1 MTMNLI
7 VSLYAS
13 SIIIIHWFNFPK
25 RILSSLNNSSFQI
38 KKKKSFVHIL
48 VCLRSLFRSVP
59 EEFRVSGTSTQLQI
73 RKTYQTFIIKMCVFS
88 GSTPRRE
95 FAPTS
100 AAKATPKPPTDKK
113 SSPPRTTDSSFTVIS
128 LGSTLPISSGDHRSR
143 PNLRYLTIWL
153 IRFINFD

>member
-48 VCLRSLFRSVP
+48 VRLRSLFRSVP

-73 RKTYQTFIIKMCVFS
+73 RKTYQTFIIKMCVFR
-88 GSTPRRE
+88 GRPLAANLHRRV
-95 FAPTS
+95 PQ
-100 AAKATPKPPTDKK
+100 KPPQNHPPTKK
-113 SSPPRTTDSSFTVIS
+113 ARLPERLTLLSQSFPWGQPCQFRVV
-128 LGSTLPISSGDHRSR
+128 
-143 PNLRYLTIWL
+143 TIVRDQ
-153 IRFINFD
+153 ICDT